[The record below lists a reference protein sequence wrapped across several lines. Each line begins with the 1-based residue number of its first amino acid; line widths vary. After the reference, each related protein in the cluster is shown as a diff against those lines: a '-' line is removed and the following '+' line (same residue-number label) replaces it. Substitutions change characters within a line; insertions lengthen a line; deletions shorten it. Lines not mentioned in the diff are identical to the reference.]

1 MLDGIFPWSAPVAGL
16 PVVLSVAVARQYL
29 SGFLIGCGVGGV
41 VGASTLGVAMFSLSA
56 PTGELKN
63 FTAVVPVVNCC
74 ANVGTVL
81 QYSKHANR
89 SICMKMWPF
98 IVLGICVG
106 TWLLPRIDEASLR
119 KFTSVVYALV
129 LAQSVSEYFLQK
141 QRAKSAQ
148 KEDDA
153 LKDQKKASEEFYG
166 RIEVAAAISILCGLL
181 TVLTNNSGPIF
192 NIYLLNCGLS
202 MNQFVATR
210 AVLMAGKNVAKVGA
224 RLVAG
229 SISVPVIIHGLQ
241 IGVMC
246 LVGIQCAKPIKDR
259 TSPQLYKFFTWGVLL
274 YTAVKMWLA

>member
-1 MLDGIFPWSAPVAGL
+1 MLARGARTPGL
-16 PVVLSVAVARQYL
+16 SRPRPLKDRVL
-29 SGFLIGCGVGGV
+29 
-41 VGASTLGVAMFSLSA
+41 
-56 PTGELKN
+56 
-63 FTAVVPVVNCC
+63 
-74 ANVGTVL
+74 
-81 QYSKHANR
+81 H
-89 SICMKMWPF
+89 
-98 IVLGICVG
+98 
-106 TWLLPRIDEASLR
+106 ASLR
-119 KFTSVVYALV
+119 RQTCFPVCGCCYDSAFVWDDKLDPET
-129 LAQSVSEYFLQK
+129 LAEAQRVSNARHMLI
-141 QRAKSAQ
+141 
-148 KEDDA
+148 
-153 LKDQKKASEEFYG
+153 LKDQKKASEQFYG
-166 RIEVAAAISILCGLL
+166 RLEVAAAISILCGLL

-274 YTAVKMWLA
+274 YTAVKMWFA